1 MYTERIRTQY
11 LNTALVYSST
21 KYIFFGC
28 FCLPNWSPIKIR
40 GNQWIQW
47 KKCVRWK
54 KCVYSHQWENVFEK
68 KVVAFV
74 MTCGSI
80 IHMVWCNDTDER
92 NFIDKEKNFI
102 NEEKMRFRRKLWQI
116 WSSCNQ
122 SQTLTVKKKEKKIE
136 RNFFPSKRNALI
148 FHSITKKTFLC
159 MFSFV
164 DFVNSTDY
172 SGIRNHEN
180 FFFLLCLLNQCA
192 LCTTLHRSIA
202 IK

>member
-1 MYTERIRTQY
+1 M
-11 LNTALVYSST
+11 YSST

-28 FCLPNWSPIKIR
+28 FCLPNRSPIKIR

-122 SQTLTVKKKEKKIE
+122 SQTLTVKKKRKKLKEIS
-136 RNFFPSKRNALI
+136 FPPREMRSFSIQLQIKLFCVC
-148 FHSITKKTFLC
+148 FHSLILWIQLIILVFVIMKI
-159 MFSFV
+159 SF
-164 DFVNSTDY
+164 F
-172 SGIRNHEN
+172 
-180 FFFLLCLLNQCA
+180 CCA
-192 LCTTLHRSIA
+192 YLTNVHCAPHCTVRLP
-202 IK
+202 